1 MKQLPKRTFNAEF
14 RQEAIRLVQEAG
26 VGVTE
31 AARRLQISPKTLG
44 NWVYAKRASS
54 ASHTPAGSP
63 RRKAAPVSELQM
75 RVSQLEAENARLKME
90 REILKKATAFFAKE
104 ST

>member
-1 MKQLPKRTFNAEF
+1 MKQLPKRTFSAEF
-14 RQEAIRLVQEAG
+14 RQEAVRLVEQG
-26 VGVTE
+26 DVGVTE

-44 NWVYAKRASS
+44 NWVYARRASIG
-54 ASHTPAGSP
+54 SHTPAGSP
-63 RRKAAPVSELQM
+63 RRKAPVSELQM

>member
-14 RQEAIRLVQEAG
+14 RREAIRLVQEAG

-44 NWVYAKRASS
+44 NWVYARRASA
-54 ASHTPAGSP
+54 ASYTPASSL
-63 RRKAAPVSELQM
+63 RRKTPVSELQM

>member
-1 MKQLPKRTFNAEF
+1 MKQLPKRRFTAEF
-14 RQEAIRLVQEAG
+14 RREAVRLVEQG
-26 VGVTE
+26 DVGVTE

-44 NWVYAKRASS
+44 NWVYARRGPTVP
-54 ASHTPAGSP
+54 HTPVGSL
-63 RRKAAPVSELQM
+63 RRKAPVSELQM
-75 RVSQLEAENARLKME
+75 RVSQLEAENARLEME

>member
-1 MKQLPKRTFNAEF
+1 MKQLPKRRFTAEF
-14 RQEAIRLVQEAG
+14 RQEAIRLVQEAD

-44 NWVYAKRASS
+44 NWVYAARGARP
-54 ASHTPAGSP
+54 AHTPVASL
-63 RRKAAPVSELQM
+63 RRNAPVSELQM

-104 ST
+104 SE

>member
-1 MKQLPKRTFNAEF
+1 MKQLPRRRFTAEF
-14 RQEAIRLVQEAG
+14 RQEAIRLVQEAD

-44 NWVYAKRASS
+44 NWVYARRASA
-54 ASHTPAGSP
+54 ASHTPAASL
-63 RRKAAPVSELQM
+63 RRNAPVSELQM

-104 ST
+104 SE

>member
-1 MKQLPKRTFNAEF
+1 MKQLPKRRFTAEF

-31 AARRLQISPKTLG
+31 AARRLQLSPKTLG
-44 NWVYAKRASS
+44 NWVYATRRVSA
-54 ASHTPAGSP
+54 ASHTPAGSL
-63 RRKAAPVSELQM
+63 RRKAPVSELQM

>member
-1 MKQLPKRTFNAEF
+1 MKQLPKRRFTAEF
-14 RQEAIRLVQEAG
+14 RQEAVRLVQEAD

-44 NWVYAKRASS
+44 NWVYARRAST

-63 RRKAAPVSELQM
+63 RRKAPVSELQM